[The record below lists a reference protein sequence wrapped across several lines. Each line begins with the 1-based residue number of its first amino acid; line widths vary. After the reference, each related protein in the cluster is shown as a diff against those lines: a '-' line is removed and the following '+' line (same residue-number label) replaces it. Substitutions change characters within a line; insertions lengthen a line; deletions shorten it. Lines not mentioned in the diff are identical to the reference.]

1 MLRLMFWLMLRIFEG
16 GGGCAMNWKKIGRAL
31 LFPHVAVLFLLLPVA
46 AVLLVYAMTRLAES
60 EPLRIASYL
69 LAFYTLVLWCVRI
82 PETFRFFKGFR
93 DGNRYI
99 RTWRDDP
106 RLRINVTLSGSAVW
120 NGAYAALQLGI
131 GLYHRSAWFLSMG
144 VYYALLAGIRLS
156 LVHYTLRHV
165 PGEEPEKELRRYRAC
180 GWVFL
185 LMNLALTGMMV
196 YMLRDG
202 RTMRHHEITTIALAA
217 YTFTSLVM
225 AIVNVFRYRR
235 YNSPAMSAA
244 KAVSLAAACVS
255 MLTLENVML
264 STFSGA
270 GMAAQT
276 RTLFLAL
283 SGGTV
288 YGFIIVMAVYMI
300 VQANRRLRD
309 MEK

>member
-1 MLRLMFWLMLRIFEG
+1 MLRIVRRIFEG
-16 GGGCAMNWKKIGRAL
+16 GGGCAMDWKKIIRAL
-31 LFPHVAVLFLLLPVA
+31 LFPHMAVLLLLLPVA
-46 AVLLVYAMTRLAES
+46 AVLLVYAMTHLAET
-60 EPLRIASYL
+60 EPLRIAAYL

-82 PETFRFFKGFR
+82 PAALRLFKSFR

-106 RLRINVTLSGSAVW
+106 RLRINVTLSGSVVW

-131 GLYHRSAWFLSMG
+131 GLYHRSAWFVSLG
-144 VYYALLAGIRLS
+144 VYYALLAGLRLS
-156 LVHYTLRHV
+156 LVRYTLHHV

-185 LMNLALTGMMV
+185 VMNLALTGMMV

-202 RTMRHHEITTIALAA
+202 RTMRHHEITTISLAA

-264 STFSGA
+264 STFSGGELTA
-270 GMAAQT
+270 HT
-276 RTLFLAL
+276 RMLFLAL
-283 SGGTV
+283 SGGAV

-300 VQANRRLRD
+300 VQANRRLRC